1 MVSPKK
7 LEFNAGNSG
16 IVFGQFGNVCE
27 MDFVPRTEVHGFC
40 CVFGDWG
47 CFGSS

>member
-1 MVSPKK
+1 M
-7 LEFNAGNSG
+7 LEIPGLFLDSLGMC
-16 IVFGQFGNVCE
+16 VK